1 MKTIGCHWLLLLMI
15 LLLLLLLLLL
25 LPYMHTCFC
34 DGMMKLSMGRWL
46 VRMLVLLL

>member
-15 LLLLLLLLLL
+15 LLLLLLLLP
-25 LPYMHTCFC
+25 PYMHTCFC